1 MIQSD
6 PKSKLWA
13 ELAWRLYERF
23 SSSLYENFQ
32 WRYPYILPLKNLLIP
47 VSILRGET
55 RANSRPGTLLF
66 AGDRHRIEYISDRF
80 FENKPDR
87 ENLCQVSLWNLAPT
101 LKRLRGSADLT
112 VVHIDRFSARLFFDA
127 DYLAVPEWVGSML
140 TLPENPGEIARG
152 NHSLK
157 DALRIVRRN
166 KLSLEISRAD
176 EDFEQFYRTM
186 YVPFIRS
193 RHGERA
199 VVRDFYR
206 MRQAFRQG
214 GLLWVL
220 RDSERISGQL
230 FRRRREVLQVVA
242 MGTAKGELTPVKD
255 GAGTALDLFTINH
268 AKELGCKFID
278 FGGSRPCLSDGL
290 LRYKRKWG
298 VSLIEQHDLW
308 YDFLIHWNNFDGM
321 LISFFANT
329 PLILREKDGFTA
341 ICVIDQDEPVD
352 QAQVLNVHTSMWIP
366 GLQKLYLISASGW
379 QPEISSPPQT
389 ELIDLKKVNNLTPST
404 LK

>member
-1 MIQSD
+1 MIQYYSQNRWWIE
-6 PKSKLWA
+6 PV
-13 ELAWRLYERF
+13 WRFYERL
-23 SSSLYENFQ
+23 SATLDENLQ

-47 VSILRGET
+47 VAILRGET
-55 RANSRPGTLLF
+55 RANSRLGTLLF
-66 AGDRHRIEYISDRF
+66 AGNEHRIEYISDRF
-80 FENKPDR
+80 FETKPDR

-112 VVHIDRFSARLFFDA
+112 VVHIDRFSASIFFDA

-140 TLPENPGEIARG
+140 NVQENPGKIARR
-152 NHSLK
+152 NRSLK
-157 DALRIVRRN
+157 DGLRIVRRN
-166 KLSLEISRAD
+166 KLSLEISRA
-176 EDFEQFYRTM
+176 EADFEQFYHTM
-186 YVPFIRS
+186 YVPFMRS

-214 GLLWVL
+214 GLVWVL
-220 RDSERISGQL
+220 RDNERISGQL
-230 FRRRREVLQVVA
+230 FRRRREVLQVMA

-255 GAGTALDLFTINH
+255 GAGTALDLFSINH

-298 VSLIEQHDLW
+298 VSLIEQHDVW
-308 YDFLIHWNNFDGM
+308 YDFLIHWNKFDGM
-321 LISFFANT
+321 LTSFFANT
-329 PLILREKDGFTA
+329 PLIFRKKNGFAA
-341 ICVIDQDEPVD
+341 ICVINQDEPVD
-352 QAQVLNVHTSMWIP
+352 RSQALKVHSSMWIP

-379 QPEISSPPQT
+379 QPGISSPPQT
-389 ELIDLKKVNNLTPST
+389 KLINLKNFNNLTPST